1 MDKFKGILFTLKKR
15 VENIVENDND
25 HYKYLVMGYYDGLD
39 INTVD
44 KWYAMRPRGL
54 RELNLQVDIS
64 SPFADQY
71 TMRAFFPEDREEL
84 EKSGFNY
91 KIWEEIG
98 KTELKEFGQPINDV
112 RCC

>member
-71 TMRAFFPEDREEL
+71 TMRAFCIFHSCSTTCTSILSQSHGR
-84 EKSGFNY
+84 
-91 KIWEEIG
+91 
-98 KTELKEFGQPINDV
+98 
-112 RCC
+112 